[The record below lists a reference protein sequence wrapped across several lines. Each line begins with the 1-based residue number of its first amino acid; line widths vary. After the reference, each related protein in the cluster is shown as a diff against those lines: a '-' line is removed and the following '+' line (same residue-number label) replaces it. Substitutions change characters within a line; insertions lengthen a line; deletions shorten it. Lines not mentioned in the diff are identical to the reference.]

1 MAIIISVILIA
12 VIAFCI
18 FIGINMFNLAINTVT
33 SKKYFTEDLRIF
45 KTDETEEEKKQ
56 KVKWLKDNSKEIYI
70 KSLDKLKLCGY
81 EIRNKKQSD
90 TWIIAVHGYMG
101 KGLDMV
107 PCIQKFIEMGYNALI
122 IDQRAHGNSQGKYRG
137 MGYLEC
143 KDLKEWIKFIT
154 NKYKKSKIILY
165 GVSMGATTVL
175 METGE
180 LLPENVK
187 ACIEDCAYTSIWD
200 EFKCIYKKSFKL
212 PTFPV
217 LNIASIV
224 SKIKA
229 GYYFKQASAIKAV
242 KKSKIPT
249 IFIHGE
255 NDKLVPCNMMEKLY
269 KVAKCKKE
277 KLVVKNAGHIE
288 SCRVDTENYWKKI
301 KEFISAYI

>member
-1 MAIIISVILIA
+1 MAIIISVILVALI
-12 VIAFCI
+12 IFCI
-18 FIGINMFNLAINTVT
+18 FIGVSMCNLAINTVT

-45 KTDETEEEKKQ
+45 KTDETEEEKQQ
-56 KVKWLKDNSKEIYI
+56 KVKWLKENSKVIYI
-70 KSLDKLKLCGY
+70 KSIDKLKLCGY
-81 EIRNKKQSD
+81 EIKNKKHSD

-101 KGLDMV
+101 NGLDMV
-107 PCIQKFIEMGYNALI
+107 PCVQKFIGMGYNALI
-122 IDQRAHGNSQGKYRG
+122 IDQRAHGNSQGQYRG

-143 KDLKEWIKFIT
+143 KDLKEWINFIT
-154 NKYKKSKIILY
+154 NEHKNSKIILY
-165 GVSMGATTVL
+165 GISMGATTVL

-180 LLPENVK
+180 KLPKNVK
-187 ACIEDCAYTSIWD
+187 VCIEDCGYTSIWE
-200 EFKCIYKKSFKL
+200 EFKTIYKKSFKL

-224 SKIKA
+224 AKFKA

-269 KVAKCKKE
+269 KAATCKKE
-277 KLVVKNAGHIE
+277 KLIVKNAGHIE
-288 SCRVDTENYWKKI
+288 SCRVDTEMYWKKI
-301 KEFISAYI
+301 KEFIEVYI